1 MAPLAR
7 LAQLKGRP
15 ACHDFLAE
23 IDKAGQKAPQC
34 ELFGPPAIQGQHITA
49 KGGLHRRVAEQLV
62 QHHFRR
68 GIAFQLNHHTHA
80 ITI

>member
-62 QHHFRR
+62 QNHFRR

-80 ITI
+80 IAI